1 MIKDQIQEYRIIN
14 ELAGRYVNIN
24 YSVFGFTDY
33 VEEHIRNVYDFL
45 KAHGMEVIVVE
56 RTGKLEVNITINI

>member
-1 MIKDQIQEYRIIN
+1 MDPIHQYKIIN

-24 YSVFGFTDY
+24 YSVFGFTDD
-33 VEEHIRNVYDFL
+33 VEGHIRNVYDFL